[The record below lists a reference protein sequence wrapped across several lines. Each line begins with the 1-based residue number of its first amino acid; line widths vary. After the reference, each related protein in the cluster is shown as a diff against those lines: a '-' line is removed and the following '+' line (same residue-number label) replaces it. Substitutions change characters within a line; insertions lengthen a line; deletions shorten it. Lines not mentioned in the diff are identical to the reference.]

1 VSGMVWI
8 GSAAIVAAALYL
20 ESRLFAPHREP
31 SEREAVVWSLGWL
44 ALAAIATLAV
54 YALSGSEDAGDFSA
68 VYVIERSLS
77 LDNVFLFLL
86 VLAYFQVPD
95 ELRATVVLYGIAAAL
110 VLRALAILGGVALIN
125 ALHGFVYVFGAAL
138 LYVAYR
144 VVRGFSADFDPQR
157 APFVRAIRRLLPL
170 APDYRG
176 GHLVV
181 RDAGRTEGTPLL
193 LAVSAVVFADIA
205 FAIDSIPA
213 ALAVTRDPLVIWA
226 ANAFA
231 LVGLV
236 AFLALVDDL
245 VRRFRYI
252 DETIGLILAF
262 VGAKLL
268 LEDVVSIGDLATL
281 AVVGGAL
288 VLGIGASL
296 VADRL
301 APEPAS
307 AKNART
313 PPRCPATLTGP
324 SPSDAR

>member
-1 VSGMVWI
+1 MVWI
-8 GSAAIVAAALYL
+8 GCAAIVAAALYF
-20 ESRLFAPHREP
+20 ESRFFAPHREP
-31 SEREAVVWSLGWL
+31 SEREAGLWSLGWL

-54 YALSGSEDAGDFSA
+54 YALSGSGDARDFSA

-77 LDNVFLFLL
+77 LDNVFLWLL
-86 VLAYFQVPD
+86 VLGYFQVPA
-95 ELRATVVLYGIAAAL
+95 ELRATVILWGIAAAL
-110 VLRALAILGGVALIN
+110 VLRAGAILGGVALID
-125 ALHGFVYVFGAAL
+125 ALHAFVYVFGAAL
-138 LYVAYR
+138 LYVAYQ
-144 VVRGFSADFDPQR
+144 VLRGSSADFDPQR

-170 APDYRG
+170 AQEYRG

-181 RDAGRTEGTPLL
+181 REAGRVKGTPLL
-193 LAVSAVVFADIA
+193 LAVSAIVFADIA

-236 AFLALVDDL
+236 AFLALVGDL

-281 AVVGGAL
+281 AVIIGAL
-288 VLGIGASL
+288 VLGIAASL
-296 VADRL
+296 AADRI
-301 APEPAS
+301 APEPTS
-307 AKNART
+307 AKGSRT
-313 PPRCPATLTGP
+313 PPRCPATLTAP
-324 SPSDAR
+324 SRGHVS

>member
-1 VSGMVWI
+1 MAWI
-8 GSAAIVAAALYL
+8 GTTAIVAAALFI
-20 ESRLFAPHREP
+20 ESRFFARYREP

-44 ALAAIATLAV
+44 ALAAIAALGV
-54 YALSGSEDAGDFSA
+54 YAVSGPGDAGDFSA

-86 VLAYFQVPD
+86 VLGYFQVPD
-95 ELRATVVLYGIAAAL
+95 ALRATVILWGIAAAL
-110 VLRALAILGGVALIN
+110 ALRALAILGGVALIN
-125 ALHGFVYVFGAAL
+125 ALHVFVYVFGAAL

-144 VVRGFSADFDPQR
+144 VLRGFSSDFDPQR

-170 APDYRG
+170 DSEFRG
-176 GHLVV
+176 RHLVV
-181 RDAGRTEGTPLL
+181 REEGRTKGTRLL

-268 LEDVVSIGDLATL
+268 LEEVVPIGDFATL
-281 AVVGGAL
+281 AIIGGAF
-288 VLGIGASL
+288 VLGITASL

-307 AKNART
+307 AKNERT

-324 SPSDAR
+324 SARHVS

>member
-1 VSGMVWI
+1 VSGIVWV
-8 GSAAIVAAALYL
+8 GCAAIVAAALYS
-20 ESRLFAPHREP
+20 ESRAFAPHREP

-44 ALAAIATLAV
+44 ALAAIATSVV
-54 YALSGSEDAGDFSA
+54 YALSGPGDAADFSA

-77 LDNVFLFLL
+77 LDNVFLWLL
-86 VLAYFQVPD
+86 VLGYFQIPD
-95 ELRATVVLYGIAAAL
+95 ELRATVILWGIAAAL
-110 VLRALAILGGVALIN
+110 VLRAGAILGGVALID
-125 ALHGFVYVFGAAL
+125 ALHAFVYVFGAAL

-144 VVRGFSADFDPQR
+144 VLRGSSADFDPQR
-157 APFVRAIRRLLPL
+157 APFVRAIRGLLPL
-170 APDYRG
+170 TQEYRG

-181 RDAGRTEGTPLL
+181 RGEGHIEGTPLL

-252 DETIGLILAF
+252 DETIGLVLAF

-281 AVVGGAL
+281 AVIIGAL
-288 VLGIGASL
+288 VLGIAASL
-296 VADRL
+296 MADRL
-301 APEPAS
+301 APESAS

-324 SPSDAR
+324 PAEHVS

>member
-1 VSGMVWI
+1 M
-8 GSAAIVAAALYL
+8 VAAALYV
-20 ESRLFAPHREP
+20 ESRFFARHREP
-31 SEREAVVWSLGWL
+31 REREAVVWSLGWL
-44 ALAAIATLAV
+44 ALAAIATVVV
-54 YALSGSEDAGDFSA
+54 YAVAGPGDAGDFSA

-86 VLAYFQVPD
+86 VLSYFQVPV
-95 ELRATVVLYGIAAAL
+95 ELRATVILWGIAAAL
-110 VLRALAILGGVALIN
+110 VLRAIAILGGVALIN

-144 VVRGFSADFDPQR
+144 VLRGFSADFDPQR

-170 APDYRG
+170 TPAFSG
-176 GHLVV
+176 GRLVV
-181 RDAGRTEGTPLL
+181 REEGRTKGTPLL
-193 LAVSAVVFADIA
+193 LAVSAIVFADIA

-268 LEDVVSIGDLATL
+268 LEDVVSVGDLATL
-281 AVVGGAL
+281 AVISGAF
-288 VLGIGASL
+288 VLGIAASL

-301 APEPAS
+301 TPEPPS
-307 AKNART
+307 VKNART
-313 PPRCPATLTGP
+313 PPRCPATLGGP
-324 SPSDAR
+324 SAEHVS

>member
-1 VSGMVWI
+1 VSGIVWV
-8 GSAAIVAAALYL
+8 GCAAIVAAALYS
-20 ESRLFAPHREP
+20 ESRAFAPHREP

-44 ALAAIATLAV
+44 ALAAIATSVV
-54 YALSGSEDAGDFSA
+54 YALSGPGDAADFSA

-86 VLAYFQVPD
+86 VLGYFQVPK
-95 ELRATVVLYGIAAAL
+95 ELRATVILWGVAFAL
-110 VLRALAILGGVALIN
+110 VLRAIAILGGVALIS

-144 VVRGFSADFDPQR
+144 VLRGVAADFDPQR
-157 APFVRAIRRLLPL
+157 SPFVRAIRGLLPL
-170 APDYRG
+170 TPEFRG
-176 GHLVV
+176 GHLLV
-181 RDAGRTEGTPLL
+181 REEGHTKGTPLL
-193 LAVSAVVFADIA
+193 VAVSAIVFADIA

-245 VRRFRYI
+245 IRRFRYI

-262 VGAKLL
+262 VGTKLL

-281 AVVGGAL
+281 GVISGAF
-288 VLGIGASL
+288 VLGIAASL
-296 VADRL
+296 AADRL
-301 APEPAS
+301 APEVAS
-307 AKNART
+307 VKNART
-313 PPRCPATLTGP
+313 PPRCPP
-324 SPSDAR
+324 SLRQRG